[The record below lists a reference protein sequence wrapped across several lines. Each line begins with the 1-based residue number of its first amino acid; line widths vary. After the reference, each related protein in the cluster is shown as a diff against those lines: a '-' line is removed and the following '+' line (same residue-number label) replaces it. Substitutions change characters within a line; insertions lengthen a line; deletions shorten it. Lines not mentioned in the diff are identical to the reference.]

1 MYSPEEGISK
11 APVTTPAGAAAE
23 AGAKKTFLVRAA
35 AAARVGHE
43 QRRKD
48 HEDCHDS
55 DAELPSVPTW
65 EFLQRLFGLKNFQS
79 ITYHANRTSKNVKK
93 HFDNVMGVLLKY
105 GYARPNPQHDESD
118 LDSEP
123 VLWTEAGKRRFFE
136 FDETGFDLKGDT
148 PSKAPSERM
157 PCEEHDTGE
166 AYNEHNSGDRVSGC
180 GGTVGRS
187 G

>member
-55 DAELPSVPTW
+55 DAELPSVPTYV
-65 EFLQRLFGLKNFQS
+65 FLQGLFGLDNFQS
-79 ITYHANRTSKNVKK
+79 IMY
-93 HFDNVMGVLLKY
+93 
-105 GYARPNPQHDESD
+105 Q
-118 LDSEP
+118 
-123 VLWTEAGKRRFFE
+123 AGKFRADTKKFE
-136 FDETGFDLKGDT
+136 
-148 PSKAPSERM
+148 
-157 PCEEHDTGE
+157 H
-166 AYNEHNSGDRVSGC
+166 
-180 GGTVGRS
+180 
-187 G
+187 